1 MNNRFHLFAHRQY
14 AQPLAQAKG
23 GMDNYIGPCASLD
36 AAKAQLSDLNSE
48 LTATKG
54 ATAIYDYAQV
64 AVLSER
70 GRLIVVSTFDASNN
84 ASNDGTGWND
94 THDSCGCGSGAC
106 DSNGPLPGYIVRR
119 PVPDRSVS
127 FDVIGSAED
136 APMGYLLVD
145 DPRPGEEIYDG
156 RFEKRARSSTHLN
169 FGGPA
174 TTVYD
179 PVGAFAIRR
188 FGE

>member
-23 GMDNYIGPCASLD
+23 GMDNYISPCHSLD
-36 AAKAQLSDLNSE
+36 AAKAQLRDLNND
-48 LTATKG
+48 LIATRG
-54 ATAIYDYAQV
+54 GTAIYDYAQV

-70 GRLIVVSTFDASNN
+70 GRLIVVSTFDATN
-84 ASNDGTGWND
+84 GW
-94 THDSCGCGSGAC
+94 TEQHDSCGCGSGAC
-106 DSNGPLPGYIVRR
+106 DGNGPLPGYIVRR

-136 APMGYLLVD
+136 APMGYMLVD

-156 RFEKRARSSTHLN
+156 RFEPRKRSATHIN

-179 PVGAFAIRR
+179 PVGAFEKRL